1 MLNYLYFSELIST
14 MQEQDLRSSINF
26 FYSLPRSPP
35 PSTDDDMGVSPPPFY
50 SDMTEFQRFGLSD
63 YTETSLISS
72 NLGTLITEGILPRS
86 SLAGTRE
93 LRILSFLKM
102 ALFILKG
109 LQKGRI
115 FHATIT
121 YQWRRIVL
129 SVFRL
134 SQYKMKEIGFDSQLP
149 EIMQIFGQ
157 YSELCNTSYEWD
169 WKKTSHDQFVVRFAF
184 EVTIRNV
191 VLPACCG
198 ELNLSEYDF
207 WMLLRIL
214 KHLLGE
220 VQITSSRFLGNV
232 KYGGCLF
239 RDNFLPE
246 LNHEEQEMCYDCEN
260 AIDTTQQLLIMISQ
274 LIQLQEKPNGQHHM
288 ISKLLEAGI

>member
-1 MLNYLYFSELIST
+1 
-14 MQEQDLRSSINF
+14 MQEDDCLRPSIDF
-26 FYSLPRSPP
+26 FNSLPPP
-35 PSTDDDMGVSPPPFY
+35 PPPPIDDDMGVSHPPFY
-50 SDMTEFQRFGLSD
+50 CDMTLFQRFGFSH
-63 YTETSLISS
+63 YSEAIFIVS
-72 NLGTLITEGILPRS
+72 NLRTLITEGILPRS

-129 SVFRL
+129 TVFRL

-149 EIMQIFGQ
+149 EIMQNFGQ
-157 YSELCNTSYEWD
+157 YSEPCNTSYEWD
-169 WKKTSHDQFVVRFAF
+169 WKKTSHDPFVVRFAF

-220 VQITSSRFLGNV
+220 VQITSSRFLRNV
-232 KYGGCLF
+232 KYGGCLL
-239 RDNFLPE
+239 RDNFFSE
-246 LNHEEQEMCYDCEN
+246 LNDEQQEMCNDCEN
-260 AIDTTQQLLIMISQ
+260 AIHTTQELLIMISQ
-274 LIQLQEKPNGQHHM
+274 LIQLQEMPNRQHHM
-288 ISKLLEAGI
+288 ISKLLAGI